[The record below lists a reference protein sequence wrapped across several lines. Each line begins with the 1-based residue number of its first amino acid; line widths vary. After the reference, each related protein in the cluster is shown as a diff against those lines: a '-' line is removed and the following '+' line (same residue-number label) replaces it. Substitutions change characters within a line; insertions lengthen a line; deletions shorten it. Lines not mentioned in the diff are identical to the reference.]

1 MTPWMYFSLGC
12 VTAGILIFGG
22 ALVLAM
28 LLPHRK
34 FDERERNFNR
44 DLES

>member
-1 MTPWMYFSLGC
+1 MTPWVYFALGC
-12 VTAGILIFGG
+12 VATGILIFGG
-22 ALVLAM
+22 TIVLAM

-34 FDERERNFNR
+34 FEERERNFNR